1 LLNTILGSFSSGVVT
16 PIAVDAYESIATV
29 AVGSGGAATV
39 DFTSIPSGYTH
50 LQLRAIG
57 RSSGGT
63 TAGGFIIVRFN
74 SDSGSNY
81 ALHLFGGDGSSVSVF
96 GSGNTTEMVSE
107 RYPLN
112 GDGSASIFG
121 ASVIDILDYKD
132 TNKFKTLRSIGG
144 YDKNGGGAV
153 YVDSGLWRNTN
164 AITSINL
171 TMYLGNF
178 VQYSHLALY
187 GIKG

>member
-1 LLNTILGSFSSGVVT
+1 LLNTILGSLSSGVT
-16 PIAVDAYESIATV
+16 AAASSYESIATTS
-29 AVGSGGAATV
+29 VGSGGSSSVT
-39 DFTSIPSGYTH
+39 FSSIPSDYTH

-63 TAGGFIIVRFN
+63 TGGGYIIVRFN

-81 ALHLFGGDGSSVSVF
+81 ALHLLYGNGSSVSEF
-96 GSGNTTEMVSE
+96 GSSGTTEMVSE

-112 GDGSASIFG
+112 SDGSSSIFG
-121 ASVIDILDYKD
+121 TSIIDILDYKD
-132 TNKFKTLRSIGG
+132 TNKFKTLRSLGG
-144 YDKNGGGAV
+144 FDANGSGSVAF
-153 YVDSGLWRNTN
+153 DSGLWRNTN

-171 TMYLGNF
+171 TILSGNF

-187 GIKG
+187 GIKGS

>member
-1 LLNTILGSFSSGVVT
+1 LLNTILGSLSSGVAAST
-16 PIAVDAYESIATV
+16 NSYESIATTT
-29 AVGSGGAATV
+29 VGAGGSASI
-39 DFTSIPSGYTH
+39 DFTSIPSTYTH

-63 TAGGFIIVRFN
+63 TGGGFIIVRFN

-81 ALHLFGGDGSSVSVF
+81 AYHLLGGDGSGTAVF
-96 GSGNTTEMVSE
+96 GGGNQTEMVSE

-112 GDGSASIFG
+112 GDGSTSIFG
-121 ASVIDILDYKD
+121 TSIIDILDYKN
-132 TNKFKTLRSIGG
+132 TNKFKTLRSFGG
-144 YDKNGGGAV
+144 FDRNGAGAV